1 MPSKKTFGLEI
12 LGVARFLLRTKPA
25 EIGATLLSAVGLH
38 MIYGDDYIL
47 GITTLSFSAI
57 WGIFAWWFSDKLQEY
72 KPQPPKKQKYIRV
85 EKYKRARQRYLFLKF
100 SIPLVIVVALVLLA
114 LLTNNKREGKI
125 LKEYE
130 GFLLP
135 ANEPD
140 PPSFCSEDNGPSY
153 MRISKDALKIFI
165 GRNEAF
171 GARFPYVVLRARH
184 KDRIVVD
191 RDETGRIALTVDI
204 FDKEGKVIVTFEKGH
219 FTVVQTD
226 ILDMKRSDRSTLI
239 VRDRYKNEVLNV
251 RYLNKRS
258 LRFSGLLQYPGV
270 GFIPIPKTAVV
281 NGICAGNADVAYD
294 IE

>member
-1 MPSKKTFGLEI
+1 MPNKKTFGLDI
-12 LGVARFLLRTKPA
+12 LRVVRFLLRTKPA
-25 EIGATLLSAVGLH
+25 EIGATFLSALGLH
-38 MIYGDDYIL
+38 AIYGDDYIL
-47 GITTLSFSAI
+47 GITALSCSAI
-57 WGIFAWWFSDKLQEY
+57 WGITAWWSSDKLQQY
-72 KPQPPKKQKYIRV
+72 KPQPPKKQKYVQI
-85 EKYKRARQRYLFLKF
+85 EKYKLARKRYLFWKL
-100 SIPLVIVVALVLLA
+100 SIPLVIVAVLVLLA
-114 LLTNNKREGKI
+114 LFTSSKREGKI

-171 GARFPYVVLRARH
+171 SSRFPYVVLRARH
-184 KDRIVVD
+184 KDRIIVD
-191 RDETGRIALTVDI
+191 RDDTGRIALTVDI
-204 FDKEGKVIVTFEKGH
+204 LDKEGKVIVTFEKGH
-219 FTVVQTD
+219 FTVIQTN

-239 VRDRYKNEVLNV
+239 VRDHYKNEVLNV

-258 LRFSGLLQYPGV
+258 VRFSGLLQYPEV

-281 NGICAGNADVAYD
+281 NGICAGNSAVAYD